1 MMFMLDTDVL
11 IFMIRALRSSGRNS
25 KTTAQGQQLAA
36 RCREMQ
42 ATGHAVGLS
51 AITVSELEFGAMAG
65 DDPKT
70 SLHAI
75 RKVLTPFDLF
85 DYDAVHC
92 PAHYGRLR
100 AQLEADGLPIG
111 SMDMLIAAHAIAL
124 GATLVTNNT
133 RHFARAAGLAVEN
146 WLLAS

>member
-1 MMFMLDTDVL
+1 MIFMLDTDAF
-11 IFMIRALRSSGRNS
+11 IFVIRALRGSGRDR
-25 KTTAQGQQLAA
+25 KLTAQGQHLAA

-42 ATGHAVGLS
+42 ATGHTVGLS
-51 AITVSELEFGAMAG
+51 AVTVSELEFGAMVG

-70 SLHAI
+70 SLQAI
-75 RKVLTPFDLF
+75 RKVFTPFDLF

-92 PAHYGRLR
+92 PAYYGRLR

-111 SMDMLIAAHAIAL
+111 SMDMLIAARALAL

-133 RHFARAAGLAVEN
+133 RHFARVANLALDN
-146 WLLAS
+146 WLQPS

>member
-1 MMFMLDTDVL
+1 MIFMLDTDVL
-11 IFMIRALRSSGRNS
+11 IFMIRALGGSGRHR
-25 KTTAQGQQLAA
+25 KLTAQGQRLAA

-51 AITVSELEFGAMAG
+51 AVTVSELEHGAMAG
-65 DDPKT
+65 ADPKKN
-70 SLHAI
+70 LEGI
-75 RKVLTPFDLF
+75 RKVLMPFDLL

-111 SMDMLIAAHAIAL
+111 SMDMLIAAHALAL

-133 RHFARAAGLAVEN
+133 RHFARVAGLTVEN
-146 WLLAS
+146 WIQPS

>member
-1 MMFMLDTDVL
+1 MIFVLDTDVL
-11 IFMIRALRSSGRNS
+11 IFMIRALRGSGRNR
-25 KTTAQGQQLAA
+25 KLTAQGQHLAD
-36 RCREMQ
+36 RCREML
-42 ATGHAVGLS
+42 ATGHTVGLS
-51 AITVSELEFGAMAG
+51 AVTVSELEFGAMAG

-70 SLHAI
+70 SLEAI

-100 AQLEADGLPIG
+100 VQLQADGFPVG
-111 SMDMLIAAHAIAL
+111 AMDMLIAAHALAL

-133 RHFARAAGLAVEN
+133 RHFARVSGLTVEN
-146 WLLAS
+146 WLRSS